1 MYINY
6 REPCTSCRAFNVHSG
21 NMKTHIDLDDALLKQ
36 VFQMG
41 PFTTK
46 KAAVNAALAEF
57 VKLLKRR
64 ELLGM
69 RGKVRWEGDL
79 GALRADRRS
88 GRA

>member
-1 MYINY
+1 MYINCRESCTWY
-6 REPCTSCRAFNVHSG
+6 RVFHVHSC
-21 NMKTHIDLDDALLKQ
+21 NMKTHIELDDALLKQ

-41 PFTTK
+41 PYTTK

-79 GALRADRRS
+79 RALRADRRS
-88 GRA
+88 RRA